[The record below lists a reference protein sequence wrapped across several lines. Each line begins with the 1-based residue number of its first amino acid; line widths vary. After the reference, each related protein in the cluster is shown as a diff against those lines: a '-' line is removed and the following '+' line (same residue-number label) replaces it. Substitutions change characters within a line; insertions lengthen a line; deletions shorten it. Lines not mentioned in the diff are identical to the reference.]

1 MSNGLSAATANSER
15 VFVGAILNGD
25 ARALDS
31 GLKATDFTD
40 GFCGRVFSAALTLE
54 ERGQICD
61 LVTLSDIA
69 PDVDAS
75 TAVELTVEAL
85 GHGALAGQYALTIRT
100 AARRRAVTAE
110 CLSLASDAQDADKP
124 LSELLDA
131 TRARLDALAGNLPSS
146 GLQSGTDA
154 LCGFYER
161 LVGSEVQPVVTSGFP
176 RLDRALCIA
185 GGKLIVIGARPSVG
199 KSALLLHLAMNALDA
214 GRRVL
219 LVSLEMGADELI
231 GRMVARQSGVP
242 VQAIS
247 THRLTETELG
257 RVVEGFSFLPGE
269 SFTVCTT
276 ARTASDVRREAL
288 RMRANG
294 GLDLIVVDYLQL
306 LEAGRKASSRVEAVG
321 IISRTLKLLA
331 VELKVPVLT
340 ASQLNRASE
349 RNDAPRL
356 SDLRESG
363 SIEQDADAVLLLHA
377 ANEKENPERDLTLA
391 KNRQGRCGGFKLLF
405 SGERMLFTE
414 ATGERNKQT

>member
-1 MSNGLSAATANSER
+1 MNNGLSAATANSER

-31 GLKATDFTD
+31 GLKAADFTD
-40 GFCGRVFSAALTLE
+40 GFCGRVFSTALTLE
-54 ERGQICD
+54 ERGQVCD

-75 TAVELTVEAL
+75 AAVELTVEAL
-85 GHGALAGQYALTIRT
+85 GHGALAGQYAANVKAT
-100 AARRRAVTAE
+100 AQRRAVAE
-110 CLSLASDAQDADKP
+110 LCLTLARDAQDADKP
-124 LSELLDA
+124 LPELLDA
-131 TRARLDALAGNLPSS
+131 ARGRLDALAGDLPS
-146 GLQSGTDA
+146 GGTVSGTDA
-154 LCGFYER
+154 ICGFYAR
-161 LVGSEVQPVVTSGFP
+161 LTSGTVEPVTKTGFP
-176 RLDRALCIA
+176 KLDRALMIA

-219 LVSLEMGADELI
+219 LVSLEMSADEVI
-231 GRMVARQSGVP
+231 GRMTARQSGVP

-247 THRLTETELG
+247 THSLSETQLG
-257 RVVEGFSFLPGE
+257 RVVEGFSLLPGDRF
-269 SFTVCTT
+269 SVCTT
-276 ARTASDVRREAL
+276 ARTAQDVRREAL
-288 RMRANG
+288 RMRADG

-306 LEAGRKASSRVEAVG
+306 LDAGRKTSNRAEAVG
-321 IISRTLKLLA
+321 VISRTLKLLA
-331 VELKVPVLT
+331 VELNIPVLT

-349 RNDAPRL
+349 RNDEPKL

-377 ANEKENPERDLTLA
+377 TNEKENPERNLTLA

-405 SGERMLFTE
+405 SGEKMLFTE
-414 ATGERNKQT
+414 VAQ

>member
-1 MSNGLSAATANSER
+1 MNNGLSAATANSER

-31 GLKATDFTD
+31 GLKAADFTD
-40 GFCGRVFSAALTLE
+40 GFCGRVFSTALTLE

-75 TAVELTVEAL
+75 AAVELTVEAL
-85 GHGALAGQYALTIRT
+85 GHGALAGQYAANVKAT
-100 AARRRAVTAE
+100 AQRRAVAE
-110 CLSLASDAQDADKP
+110 LCLTLARDAQDADKP
-124 LSELLDA
+124 LPELLDA
-131 TRARLDALAGNLPSS
+131 VRGRLDALAGDLPS
-146 GLQSGTDA
+146 GGTVSGTDA
-154 LCGFYER
+154 LCGFYAR
-161 LVGSEVQPVVTSGFP
+161 LVGGEVQPVVTSGFP

-219 LVSLEMGADELI
+219 LVSLEMGVDEVI
-231 GRMVARQSGVP
+231 GRMTARQSGVP

-247 THRLTETELG
+247 THSLSEAQLG
-257 RVVEGFSFLPGE
+257 RVVEGFSLLPGDRF
-269 SFTVCTT
+269 SVCTT
-276 ARTASDVRREAL
+276 ARTAQDVRREAL
-288 RMRANG
+288 RMRADG

-306 LEAGRKASSRVEAVG
+306 LDAGRKTSNRTEAVG
-321 IISRTLKLLA
+321 VISRTLKLLA
-331 VELKVPVLT
+331 VELNIPVLT

-405 SGERMLFTE
+405 SGEKMLFTE
-414 ATGERNKQT
+414 VTQ

>member
-1 MSNGLSAATANSER
+1 MSNGLTAATANSER

-31 GLKATDFTD
+31 GLKAADFTD

-69 PDVDAS
+69 PDIDAS
-75 TAVELTVEAL
+75 AAVELTVEAL
-85 GHGALAGQYALTIRT
+85 GHGALAGQYALTIKT
-100 AARRRAVTAE
+100 AAQRRAVAAE
-110 CLSLASDAQDADKP
+110 CLNLARDAQDADKP

-131 TRARLDALAGNLPSS
+131 ARGRLDALSGDLPS
-146 GLQSGTDA
+146 GGTVSGTDA
-154 LCGFYER
+154 LCGFYAR
-161 LVGSEVQPVVTSGFP
+161 LVGGTVEPVVQSGFP

-219 LVSLEMGADELI
+219 LVSLEMGVDEVI
-231 GRMVARQSGVP
+231 GRMAARQSGVP

-247 THRLTETELG
+247 THSLSETQLG
-257 RVVEGFSFLPGE
+257 RVVEGFSLLPGDRF
-269 SFTVCTT
+269 SVCTT
-276 ARTASDVRREAL
+276 ARTAQDVRREAL
-288 RMRANG
+288 RMRADG

-306 LEAGRKASSRVEAVG
+306 LDAGRKTSNRTEAVG
-321 IISRTLKLLA
+321 VISRTLKLLA
-331 VELKVPVLT
+331 VELNIPVLT
-340 ASQLNRASE
+340 ASQLSRASE

-405 SGERMLFTE
+405 SGERMLFSTVE
-414 ATGERNKQT
+414 D

>member
-31 GLKATDFTD
+31 GLKAADFTD
-40 GFCGRVFSAALTLE
+40 GFCGRVFSTALTLE

-61 LVTLSDIA
+61 LVTLSDTA

-75 TAVELTVEAL
+75 AAVELTVEAL
-85 GHGALAGQYALTIRT
+85 GHGALAGQYAANVKAT
-100 AARRRAVTAE
+100 AQRRAVVE
-110 CLSLASDAQDADKP
+110 LCLTLARDAQDADKP
-124 LSELLDA
+124 LPELLDA
-131 TRARLDALAGNLPSS
+131 ARGRLDALAGDLPS
-146 GLQSGTDA
+146 GGTVSGTDA
-154 LCGFYER
+154 LCGFYAR
-161 LVGSEVQPVVTSGFP
+161 LVGGEVQPVVTSGFP

-185 GGKLIVIGARPSVG
+185 GGKMIVIGARPSVG

-219 LVSLEMGADELI
+219 LVSLEMSADEVI
-231 GRMVARQSGVP
+231 GRMAARQSGVP

-247 THRLTETELG
+247 THSLSETQLE
-257 RVVEGFSFLPGE
+257 RVVEGFSLLPGDRF
-269 SFTVCTT
+269 SVCTT
-276 ARTASDVRREAL
+276 ARTAQDVRREAL
-288 RMRANG
+288 RMRADG

-306 LEAGRKASSRVEAVG
+306 LDAGRKTSNRAEAVG
-321 IISRTLKLLA
+321 VISRTLKLLA
-331 VELKVPVLT
+331 VELNIPVLT

-349 RNDAPRL
+349 RNDEPKL

-377 ANEKENPERDLTLA
+377 TNEKENPERNLTLA

-405 SGERMLFTE
+405 SGEKMLFTE
-414 ATGERNKQT
+414 VAQ

>member
-31 GLKATDFTD
+31 GLKAADFTD
-40 GFCGRVFSAALTLE
+40 SVCRRVFSTALTLE
-54 ERGQICD
+54 ERGQVCD

-75 TAVELTVEAL
+75 AAVELTVEAL
-85 GHGALAGQYALTIRT
+85 GRGALAGQYAANVK
-100 AARRRAVTAE
+100 AAAQRRAVAE
-110 CLSLASDAQDADKP
+110 LCLTLARDAQDADKP
-124 LSELLDA
+124 LPELLDA
-131 TRARLDALAGNLPSS
+131 ARGRLDALAGDLPS
-146 GLQSGTDA
+146 GGTVSGTDA
-154 LCGFYER
+154 LCGFYAR
-161 LVGSEVQPVVTSGFP
+161 LVGGEVQPVMTSGFP

-219 LVSLEMGADELI
+219 LVSLEMSADEVI
-231 GRMVARQSGVP
+231 GRMAARQSGVP

-247 THRLTETELG
+247 THSLSETQLG
-257 RVVEGFSFLPGE
+257 RVVEGFSLLPGDRF
-269 SFTVCTT
+269 SVCTT
-276 ARTASDVRREAL
+276 ARTAQDVRREAL
-288 RMRANG
+288 RMRADG

-306 LEAGRKASSRVEAVG
+306 LDAGRKTSNRAEAVG
-321 IISRTLKLLA
+321 VISRTLKLLA
-331 VELKVPVLT
+331 VELNIPVLT

-363 SIEQDADAVLLLHA
+363 TIEQDADAVLLLHA
-377 ANEKENPERDLTLA
+377 TNEKENPERDLTLA

-405 SGERMLFTE
+405 SGEKMLFT
-414 ATGERNKQT
+414 AVAQ

>member
-1 MSNGLSAATANSER
+1 MSNGLTAATANSER

-31 GLKATDFTD
+31 GLKAADFTD

-75 TAVELTVEAL
+75 AAVELTVEAL
-85 GHGALAGQYALTIRT
+85 GHGALAGQYAANVKAT
-100 AARRRAVTAE
+100 AQRRAVAE
-110 CLSLASDAQDADKP
+110 LCLTLARDAQDADKP
-124 LSELLDA
+124 LPELLDA
-131 TRARLDALAGNLPSS
+131 ARGRLDALAGDLPS
-146 GLQSGTDA
+146 GGTVSGTDA
-154 LCGFYER
+154 LCGFYAR
-161 LVGSEVQPVVTSGFP
+161 LIGGEVQPVVTSGFP

-219 LVSLEMGADELI
+219 LVSLEMGVDEVI
-231 GRMVARQSGVP
+231 GRMAARQSGVP

-247 THRLTETELG
+247 THSLSETQLG
-257 RVVEGFSFLPGE
+257 RVVEGFSLLPGDRF
-269 SFTVCTT
+269 SVCTT
-276 ARTASDVRREAL
+276 ARTAQDVRREAL
-288 RMRANG
+288 RMRADG

-306 LEAGRKASSRVEAVG
+306 LDAGRKTSNRTEAVG
-321 IISRTLKLLA
+321 VISRTLKLLA
-331 VELKVPVLT
+331 VELNIPVLT
-340 ASQLNRASE
+340 ASQLSRASE

-405 SGERMLFTE
+405 SGEKMLFTE
-414 ATGERNKQT
+414 VAQ

>member
-31 GLKATDFTD
+31 GLKAADFTD

-54 ERGQICD
+54 ERGQVCD
-61 LVTLSDIA
+61 LITLSDIA
-69 PDVDAS
+69 PDIDAS
-75 TAVELTVEAL
+75 AAVELTVEAL
-85 GHGALAGQYALTIRT
+85 GRGTLAGQYAANVR
-100 AARRRAVTAE
+100 AAAQRRAVAE
-110 CLSLASDAQDADKP
+110 LCLTLARDAQDADKP
-124 LSELLDA
+124 LPELLDA
-131 TRARLDALAGNLPSS
+131 ARGRLDALAGDLPS
-146 GLQSGTDA
+146 GGTVSGTDA
-154 LCGFYER
+154 LCGFYAR
-161 LVGSEVQPVVTSGFP
+161 LIGGEVQPVVTSGFP

-219 LVSLEMGADELI
+219 LVSLEMGVDEVI
-231 GRMVARQSGVP
+231 GRMAARQSGVP

-247 THRLTETELG
+247 THSLSETQLG
-257 RVVEGFSFLPGE
+257 RVVEGFSLLPGDRF
-269 SFTVCTT
+269 SVSTT
-276 ARTASDVRREAL
+276 ARTAQDERREAL
-288 RMRANG
+288 RMRADG

-306 LEAGRKASSRVEAVG
+306 LDAGRKTSNRTEAVG
-321 IISRTLKLLA
+321 VISRTLKLLA
-331 VELKVPVLT
+331 VELNIPVLT
-340 ASQLNRASE
+340 ASQLSRASE

-405 SGERMLFTE
+405 SGEKMLFTE
-414 ATGERNKQT
+414 VAQ

>member
-1 MSNGLSAATANSER
+1 MNNGLSAATANSER

-31 GLKATDFTD
+31 GLKAADFTD
-40 GFCGRVFSAALTLE
+40 GFCGRVFSTALTLE

-69 PDVDAS
+69 PDIDAS
-75 TAVELTVEAL
+75 AAVDLTVEAL
-85 GHGALAGQYALTIRT
+85 GHGALAGQYAANVR
-100 AARRRAVTAE
+100 AAAQRRAVAE
-110 CLSLASDAQDADKP
+110 LCLTLARDAQDADKP
-124 LSELLDA
+124 LPELLDA
-131 TRARLDALAGNLPSS
+131 ARGRLDALAGNLPS
-146 GLQSGTDA
+146 GGTVSGTDA
-154 LCGFYER
+154 LCGFYAR
-161 LVGSEVQPVVTSGFP
+161 LVGGEVQPVVTSGFP

-219 LVSLEMGADELI
+219 LVSLEMGVDEVV
-231 GRMVARQSGVP
+231 GRMTARQSGVP

-247 THRLTETELG
+247 THSLSETQLG
-257 RVVEGFSFLPGE
+257 RVVEGFSLLPGDRF
-269 SFTVCTT
+269 SVCTT
-276 ARTASDVRREAL
+276 ARTAQDVRREAL
-288 RMRANG
+288 RMRADG

-306 LEAGRKASSRVEAVG
+306 LDAGRKTSNRTEAVG
-321 IISRTLKLLA
+321 VISRTLKLLA
-331 VELKVPVLT
+331 VELNIPVLT
-340 ASQLNRASE
+340 ASQLSRASE

-405 SGERMLFTE
+405 SGEKMLFTE
-414 ATGERNKQT
+414 VTQ

>member
-31 GLKATDFTD
+31 GLKAADFTD
-40 GFCGRVFSAALTLE
+40 GFCGRVFSTALTLE

-75 TAVELTVEAL
+75 AAVELTVEAL
-85 GHGALAGQYALTIRT
+85 GHGALAGQYAANVKAT
-100 AARRRAVTAE
+100 AQRRAVVE
-110 CLSLASDAQDADKP
+110 LCLTLARDAQDADKP
-124 LSELLDA
+124 LPELLDA
-131 TRARLDALAGNLPSS
+131 ARGRLDALAGDLPS
-146 GLQSGTDA
+146 GGTVSGTDA
-154 LCGFYER
+154 LCGFYAR
-161 LVGSEVQPVVTSGFP
+161 LVGGEVQPVVTSGFP

-214 GRRVL
+214 ERRVL
-219 LVSLEMGADELI
+219 LVSLEMGVDEVI
-231 GRMVARQSGVP
+231 GRMTARQSGVP

-247 THRLTETELG
+247 THSLSETQLG
-257 RVVEGFSFLPGE
+257 RVVEGFSLLPGDRF
-269 SFTVCTT
+269 SVCTT
-276 ARTASDVRREAL
+276 ARTAQDVRREAL
-288 RMRANG
+288 RMRADG

-306 LEAGRKASSRVEAVG
+306 LDAGRKTSNRTEAVG
-321 IISRTLKLLA
+321 VISRTLKLLA
-331 VELKVPVLT
+331 VELNIPVLT

-405 SGERMLFTE
+405 SGEKMLFTE
-414 ATGERNKQT
+414 VTQ

>member
-31 GLKATDFTD
+31 GLKAADFTD
-40 GFCGRVFSAALTLE
+40 GFCGRVFSTALTLE

-61 LVTLSDIA
+61 LVTLSDTA

-75 TAVELTVEAL
+75 AAVELTVEAL
-85 GHGALAGQYALTIRT
+85 GHGALAGQYAANVKAT
-100 AARRRAVTAE
+100 AQRRAVVE
-110 CLSLASDAQDADKP
+110 LCLTLARDAQDADKP
-124 LSELLDA
+124 LPELLDA
-131 TRARLDALAGNLPSS
+131 ARGRLDALAGDLPS
-146 GLQSGTDA
+146 GGTVSGTDA
-154 LCGFYER
+154 LCGFYAR
-161 LVGSEVQPVVTSGFP
+161 LVGGEVQPVVTSGFP

-185 GGKLIVIGARPSVG
+185 GGKMIVIGARPSVG

-219 LVSLEMGADELI
+219 LVSLEMSADEVI
-231 GRMVARQSGVP
+231 GRMAARQSGVP

-247 THRLTETELG
+247 THSLSETQLE
-257 RVVEGFSFLPGE
+257 RVVEGFSLLPGDRF
-269 SFTVCTT
+269 SVCTT
-276 ARTASDVRREAL
+276 ARTAQDVRREAL
-288 RMRANG
+288 RMRADG

-306 LEAGRKASSRVEAVG
+306 LDAGRKTSNRAEAVG
-321 IISRTLKLLA
+321 VISRTLKLLA
-331 VELKVPVLT
+331 VELNIPVLT

-363 SIEQDADAVLLLHA
+363 TIEQDADAVLLLHA
-377 ANEKENPERDLTLA
+377 TNEKENPERNLTLA

-405 SGERMLFTE
+405 SGEKMLFTE
-414 ATGERNKQT
+414 VAQ

>member
-1 MSNGLSAATANSER
+1 MNNGLSAATANSER

-31 GLKATDFTD
+31 GLKAADFTD
-40 GFCGRVFSAALTLE
+40 GFCGRVFSTALTLE

-75 TAVELTVEAL
+75 AAVELTVEAL
-85 GHGALAGQYALTIRT
+85 GHGALAGQYAANVKAT
-100 AARRRAVTAE
+100 AQRRAMVE
-110 CLSLASDAQDADKP
+110 LCLTLARDAQDADKP
-124 LSELLDA
+124 LPELLDA
-131 TRARLDALAGNLPSS
+131 VRGRLDALAGDLPSGGTVS
-146 GLQSGTDA
+146 GSDA
-154 LCGFYER
+154 LCGFYAR
-161 LVGSEVQPVVTSGFP
+161 LVGGEVQPVVTSGFP

-219 LVSLEMGADELI
+219 LVSLEMGVDEVI
-231 GRMVARQSGVP
+231 GRMTARQSGVP

-247 THRLTETELG
+247 THSLSETQLG
-257 RVVEGFSFLPGE
+257 RVVEGFSLLPGDRF
-269 SFTVCTT
+269 SVCTT
-276 ARTASDVRREAL
+276 ARTAQDVRREAL
-288 RMRANG
+288 RMRADG

-306 LEAGRKASSRVEAVG
+306 LDAGRKTSNRTEAVG
-321 IISRTLKLLA
+321 VISRTLKLLA
-331 VELKVPVLT
+331 VELNIPVLT

-405 SGERMLFTE
+405 SGEKMLFTE
-414 ATGERNKQT
+414 VTQ

>member
-31 GLKATDFTD
+31 GLKAADFTD

-75 TAVELTVEAL
+75 AAVELTVEAL
-85 GHGALAGQYALTIRT
+85 GRGALAGQYAANVKAT
-100 AARRRAVTAE
+100 AQRRAVAE
-110 CLSLASDAQDADKP
+110 LCLTLARDAQDADKP
-124 LSELLDA
+124 LPELLDA
-131 TRARLDALAGNLPSS
+131 ARTRLDALAGDLPSS
-146 GLQSGTDA
+146 GTVSGTDA
-154 LCGFYER
+154 LCGFYAR
-161 LVGSEVQPVVTSGFP
+161 LVGGTVEPVVQSGFH
-176 RLDRALCIA
+176 RLDASLCIA

-231 GRMVARQSGVP
+231 GRMVARQSGVS

-257 RVVEGFSFLPGE
+257 RVVEGFSLLPGDRF
-269 SFTVCTT
+269 SVCTT
-276 ARTASDVRREAL
+276 ARTAQDVRREAL
-288 RMRANG
+288 RIRADG

-306 LEAGRKASSRVEAVG
+306 LDAGRKTSNRTEAVG
-321 IISRTLKLLA
+321 VVTRALKSLA
-331 VELKVPVLT
+331 MELKIPILT
-340 ASQLNRASE
+340 ASQLSRASE

-405 SGERMLFTE
+405 SGEKMLFTE
-414 ATGERNKQT
+414 DTP

>member
-1 MSNGLSAATANSER
+1 MSNGLTAATANSER

-31 GLKATDFTD
+31 GLKAADFTD

-75 TAVELTVEAL
+75 AAVELTVEAL
-85 GHGALAGQYALTIRT
+85 GHGALAGQYALTIKT
-100 AARRRAVTAE
+100 AAQRRAVAAE
-110 CLSLASDAQDADKP
+110 CLNLARDAQDADKP
-124 LSELLDA
+124 LSELLDTA
-131 TRARLDALAGNLPSS
+131 RARLDALAGDLPS
-146 GLQSGTDA
+146 GGTVSGTDA

-161 LVGSEVQPVVTSGFP
+161 LIGGEVQPVVTSGFP

-219 LVSLEMGADELI
+219 LVSLEMGVDEVI
-231 GRMVARQSGVP
+231 GRMAARQSGVP

-247 THRLTETELG
+247 THSLSETQLG
-257 RVVEGFSFLPGE
+257 RVVEGFSLLPGDRF
-269 SFTVCTT
+269 SVCTT
-276 ARTASDVRREAL
+276 ARTAQDVRREAL
-288 RMRANG
+288 RMRAVS

-306 LEAGRKASSRVEAVG
+306 LDAGRKTSNRTEAVG
-321 IISRTLKLLA
+321 VVTRALKSLA
-331 VELKVPVLT
+331 MELKIPILT

-405 SGERMLFTE
+405 SGERMLFSTIE
-414 ATGERNKQT
+414 D

>member
-31 GLKATDFTD
+31 GLKAADFTD
-40 GFCGRVFSAALTLE
+40 GFCGRVFSEALTLE

-75 TAVELTVEAL
+75 AAVELTVEAL
-85 GHGALAGQYALTIRT
+85 GHGALAGQYAANVR
-100 AARRRAVTAE
+100 AAAQRRAVAE
-110 CLSLASDAQDADKP
+110 LCLTLARDAQDADKP
-124 LSELLDA
+124 LPELLDA
-131 TRARLDALAGNLPSS
+131 ARGRLDALAGNLPS
-146 GLQSGTDA
+146 GGTVSGTDA
-154 LCGFYER
+154 LCGFYAR
-161 LVGSEVQPVVTSGFP
+161 LVGGEVQPVVTSGFP

-219 LVSLEMGADELI
+219 LVSLEMGVDEVI
-231 GRMVARQSGVP
+231 GRMAARQSGVP

-247 THRLTETELG
+247 THSLSETQLG
-257 RVVEGFSFLPGE
+257 RVVEGFSLLPGDRF
-269 SFTVCTT
+269 SVCTT
-276 ARTASDVRREAL
+276 ARTAQDVRREAL
-288 RMRANG
+288 RMRADG

-306 LEAGRKASSRVEAVG
+306 LDAGRKTSNRTEAVG
-321 IISRTLKLLA
+321 VISRTLKLLA
-331 VELKVPVLT
+331 VELNIPVLT
-340 ASQLNRASE
+340 ASQLSRASE

-405 SGERMLFTE
+405 SGERMLFSTIE
-414 ATGERNKQT
+414 D

>member
-1 MSNGLSAATANSER
+1 MNDNLSVAMVRSEQR
-15 VFVGAILNGD
+15 FIGCLLNGD
-25 ARALDS
+25 VRGLDS
-31 GLKATDFTD
+31 GLKEADFTD
-40 GFCGRVFSAALTLE
+40 GFCRRVFSAALMLE
-54 ERGQICD
+54 KRGQTCD
-61 LVTLSDIA
+61 LVTLNDTVPDI
-69 PDVDAS
+69 DAS
-75 TAVELTVEAL
+75 AAVDLTTQAL
-85 GHGALAGQYALTIRT
+85 GCGALAGQYALTIKT
-100 AARRRAVTAE
+100 AAQRRAVTAE
-110 CLSLASDAQDADKP
+110 CLNLARDAQDADKP
-124 LSELLDA
+124 LPELLDA
-131 TRARLDALAGNLPSS
+131 ARARLDALAGDLPSS
-146 GLQSGTDA
+146 GSQSGTDA

-161 LVGSEVQPVVTSGFP
+161 LTSGTVVPVVQSGFQ
-176 RLDRALCIA
+176 RLDASLCIA

-219 LVSLEMGADELI
+219 LVSLEMGTDEVI

-257 RVVEGFSFLPGE
+257 RVAEGFSLLPGE
-269 SFTVCTT
+269 RFSVCTT
-276 ARTASDVRREAL
+276 ARTAQDVRREAL

-294 GLDLIVVDYLQL
+294 GLDLVVVDYLQL
-306 LEAGRKASSRVEAVG
+306 LEAGRKTSNRVEAVG

-331 VELKVPVLT
+331 VELGVPVLT

-377 ANEKENPERDLTLA
+377 PNEKEAPERELTLA

-405 SGERMLFTE
+405 SGERMLFT
-414 ATGERNKQT
+414 GVER

>member
-31 GLKATDFTD
+31 GLKAADFTD
-40 GFCGRVFSAALTLE
+40 SVCRRVFSTALTLE

-75 TAVELTVEAL
+75 AAVELTVEAL
-85 GHGALAGQYALTIRT
+85 GRGALAGQYAANVK
-100 AARRRAVTAE
+100 AAAQRRAVAE
-110 CLSLASDAQDADKP
+110 LCLTLARDAQDADKP
-124 LSELLDA
+124 LPELLDA
-131 TRARLDALAGNLPSS
+131 ARGRLDALAGDLPS
-146 GLQSGTDA
+146 GGTVSGTDA
-154 LCGFYER
+154 LCGFYAR
-161 LVGSEVQPVVTSGFP
+161 LVGGEVQPVMTSGFP

-219 LVSLEMGADELI
+219 LVSLEMSADEVI
-231 GRMVARQSGVP
+231 GRMAARQSGVP

-247 THRLTETELG
+247 THSLSETQLG
-257 RVVEGFSFLPGE
+257 RVVEGFSLLPGDRF
-269 SFTVCTT
+269 SVCTT
-276 ARTASDVRREAL
+276 ARTAQDVRREAL
-288 RMRANG
+288 RMRADG

-306 LEAGRKASSRVEAVG
+306 LDAGRKTSNRAEAVG
-321 IISRTLKLLA
+321 VISRTLKLLA
-331 VELKVPVLT
+331 VELNIPVLT

-363 SIEQDADAVLLLHA
+363 TIEQDADAVLLLHA
-377 ANEKENPERDLTLA
+377 TNEKENPERDLTLA

-405 SGERMLFTE
+405 SGEKMLFT
-414 ATGERNKQT
+414 AVAQ

>member
-1 MSNGLSAATANSER
+1 MNNGLSAATANSER

-25 ARALDS
+25 AHALDS
-31 GLKATDFTD
+31 GLKAADFTN
-40 GFCGRVFSAALTLE
+40 GVCRRVFSAALTLE
-54 ERGQICD
+54 ECGQVCD

-69 PDVDAS
+69 PDIDAS
-75 TAVELTVEAL
+75 AAVDLTVEAL
-85 GHGALAGQYALTIRT
+85 GRGALAGQYAANVK
-100 AARRRAVTAE
+100 AAAQRRAVAE
-110 CLSLASDAQDADKP
+110 LCLSLARDAQDADKP
-124 LSELLDA
+124 LPELLDA
-131 TRARLDALAGNLPSS
+131 ARGRLDALAGDLPS
-146 GLQSGTDA
+146 GGTVSGTDA
-154 LCGFYER
+154 LCGFYAR
-161 LVGSEVQPVVTSGFP
+161 LVGGEVQPVVTSGFP

-219 LVSLEMGADELI
+219 LVSLEMGVDEVI
-231 GRMVARQSGVP
+231 GRMAARQSGVP

-247 THRLTETELG
+247 THSLSETQLG
-257 RVVEGFSFLPGE
+257 RVVEGFSLLPGDRF
-269 SFTVCTT
+269 SVCTT
-276 ARTASDVRREAL
+276 ARTAQDVRREAL
-288 RMRANG
+288 RMRADG

-306 LEAGRKASSRVEAVG
+306 LDAGRKTSNRTEAVG
-321 IISRTLKLLA
+321 VISRTLKLLA
-331 VELKVPVLT
+331 VELNIPVLT
-340 ASQLNRASE
+340 ASQLSRASE

-405 SGERMLFTE
+405 SGEKMLFTE
-414 ATGERNKQT
+414 VAQ

>member
-1 MSNGLSAATANSER
+1 MSNGLTAATVNSER

-31 GLKATDFTD
+31 GLKAADFTD
-40 GFCGRVFSAALTLE
+40 DFCRRVFSAALTLE

-75 TAVELTVEAL
+75 AAVELTVEAL
-85 GHGALAGQYALTIRT
+85 GHGALAGQYAANVR
-100 AARRRAVTAE
+100 AAAQRRAVAE
-110 CLSLASDAQDADKP
+110 LCLTLARDAQDADKP
-124 LSELLDA
+124 LPELLDA
-131 TRARLDALAGNLPSS
+131 ARGRLDALAGNLPS
-146 GLQSGTDA
+146 GGTVSGTDA
-154 LCGFYER
+154 LCGFYAR
-161 LVGSEVQPVVTSGFP
+161 LVGGEVQPVVTSGFP

-219 LVSLEMGADELI
+219 LVSLEMGVDEVI
-231 GRMVARQSGVP
+231 GRMAARQSGVP

-247 THRLTETELG
+247 THSLSETQLG
-257 RVVEGFSFLPGE
+257 RVVEGFSLLPGDRF
-269 SFTVCTT
+269 SVCTT
-276 ARTASDVRREAL
+276 ARTAQDVRREAL
-288 RMRANG
+288 RMRADG

-306 LEAGRKASSRVEAVG
+306 LDAGRKTSNRTEAVG
-321 IISRTLKLLA
+321 VISRTLKLLA
-331 VELKVPVLT
+331 VELNIPVLT
-340 ASQLNRASE
+340 ASQLSRASE

-377 ANEKENPERDLTLA
+377 TNEKENPERDLTLA

-405 SGERMLFTE
+405 SGERMLFSAME
-414 ATGERNKQT
+414 N

>member
-1 MSNGLSAATANSER
+1 MNNGLSAATANSER

-25 ARALDS
+25 ARALNS
-31 GLKATDFTD
+31 GLKAADFTD

-75 TAVELTVEAL
+75 AAVELTVEAL
-85 GHGALAGQYALTIRT
+85 GHGALAGQYAANVKATAQRRLVAELCLTL
-100 AARRRAVTAE
+100 AR
-110 CLSLASDAQDADKP
+110 DAQDADKP
-124 LSELLDA
+124 LPELLDA
-131 TRARLDALAGNLPSS
+131 ARGRLDALAGDLPS
-146 GLQSGTDA
+146 GGTVSGTDA
-154 LCGFYER
+154 LCGFYAR
-161 LVGSEVQPVVTSGFP
+161 LVGGEVQPVVTSGFP
-176 RLDRALCIA
+176 RLDRALCIT

-219 LVSLEMGADELI
+219 LVSLEMGVDEVI
-231 GRMVARQSGVP
+231 GRMAARQSGVP

-247 THRLTETELG
+247 THSLSETQLG
-257 RVVEGFSFLPGE
+257 RVVEGFSLLPGDRF
-269 SFTVCTT
+269 SVCTT
-276 ARTASDVRREAL
+276 VRTAQDVRREAL
-288 RMRANG
+288 RMRADG

-306 LEAGRKASSRVEAVG
+306 LDAGRKTSNRTEAVG
-321 IISRTLKLLA
+321 VISRTLKLLA
-331 VELKVPVLT
+331 VELNIPVLT
-340 ASQLNRASE
+340 ASQLSRASE

-405 SGERMLFTE
+405 SGERMLFSTIE
-414 ATGERNKQT
+414 D

>member
-1 MSNGLSAATANSER
+1 MNNGLSAATANSER

-31 GLKATDFTD
+31 GLKAADFTD
-40 GFCGRVFSAALTLE
+40 SVCRRVFSAALTLE
-54 ERGQICD
+54 ERGQVCD

-75 TAVELTVEAL
+75 AAVELTVEAL
-85 GHGALAGQYALTIRT
+85 GRGALAGQYAANVR
-100 AARRRAVTAE
+100 AAAQRRAVAE
-110 CLSLASDAQDADKP
+110 LCLTLARDAQDADKP
-124 LSELLDA
+124 LPELLDA
-131 TRARLDALAGNLPSS
+131 ARGRLDALSGDLPS
-146 GLQSGTDA
+146 GGTVSGTDA

-161 LVGSEVQPVVTSGFP
+161 LVGGEVQPVVTSGFP

-219 LVSLEMGADELI
+219 LVSLEMSADEVV
-231 GRMVARQSGVP
+231 GRMAARQSGVP

-247 THRLTETELG
+247 THSLSETQLG
-257 RVVEGFSFLPGE
+257 RVVEGFSLLPGDRF
-269 SFTVCTT
+269 SVCTT
-276 ARTASDVRREAL
+276 ARTAQDVRREAL
-288 RMRANG
+288 RMRADG

-306 LEAGRKASSRVEAVG
+306 LDAGRKTSNRTEAVG
-321 IISRTLKLLA
+321 VISRTLKLLA
-331 VELKVPVLT
+331 VELNIPVLT
-340 ASQLNRASE
+340 ASQLSRASE

-405 SGERMLFTE
+405 SGEKMLFTE
-414 ATGERNKQT
+414 VAQ

>member
-31 GLKATDFTD
+31 GLKAADFTD

-54 ERGQICD
+54 ERGQVCD
-61 LVTLSDIA
+61 LITLSDIA
-69 PDVDAS
+69 PDIDAS
-75 TAVELTVEAL
+75 AAVELTVEAL
-85 GHGALAGQYALTIRT
+85 GRGTLAGQYAANVR
-100 AARRRAVTAE
+100 AAAQRRAVAE
-110 CLSLASDAQDADKP
+110 LCLTLARDAQDADKP
-124 LSELLDA
+124 LPELLDA
-131 TRARLDALAGNLPSS
+131 ARGRLDALAGDLPS
-146 GLQSGTDA
+146 GGTVSGTDA
-154 LCGFYER
+154 LCGFYAR
-161 LVGSEVQPVVTSGFP
+161 LIGGEVQPVVTSGFP

-219 LVSLEMGADELI
+219 LVSLEMGVDEVI
-231 GRMVARQSGVP
+231 GRMAARQSGVP

-247 THRLTETELG
+247 THSLSETQLG
-257 RVVEGFSFLPGE
+257 RVVEGFSLLPGDRF
-269 SFTVCTT
+269 SVCTT
-276 ARTASDVRREAL
+276 ARTAQDVRREAL
-288 RMRANG
+288 RMRADG

-306 LEAGRKASSRVEAVG
+306 LDAGRKTSNRTEAVG
-321 IISRTLKLLA
+321 VISRTLKLLA
-331 VELKVPVLT
+331 VELNIPVLT
-340 ASQLNRASE
+340 ASQLSRASE

-405 SGERMLFTE
+405 SGEKMLFTE
-414 ATGERNKQT
+414 VAQ

>member
-31 GLKATDFTD
+31 GLKAADFTD
-40 GFCGRVFSAALTLE
+40 GFCGRVFSTALTLE

-69 PDVDAS
+69 PDIDAS
-75 TAVELTVEAL
+75 AAVDLTVEAL
-85 GHGALAGQYALTIRT
+85 GRGALAGQYAASVK
-100 AARRRAVTAE
+100 AAAQRRAVVE
-110 CLSLASDAQDADKP
+110 LCLTLARDAQDADKP
-124 LSELLDA
+124 LPELLDA
-131 TRARLDALAGNLPSS
+131 ARGRLDALAGDLPS
-146 GLQSGTDA
+146 GGTVSGTDA
-154 LCGFYER
+154 LCGFYAR
-161 LVGSEVQPVVTSGFP
+161 LVGGEVQPVVTSGFP

-219 LVSLEMGADELI
+219 LVSLEMGADEVI
-231 GRMVARQSGVP
+231 GRMAARQSGVP

-247 THRLTETELG
+247 THSLSETQLG
-257 RVVEGFSFLPGE
+257 RVVEGFSLLPGDRF
-269 SFTVCTT
+269 SVCTT
-276 ARTASDVRREAL
+276 ARTAQDVRREAL
-288 RMRANG
+288 RMRADG

-306 LEAGRKASSRVEAVG
+306 LDAGRKTSNRTEAVG
-321 IISRTLKLLA
+321 VISRTLKLLA
-331 VELKVPVLT
+331 VELNIPVLT
-340 ASQLNRASE
+340 ASQLSRASE

-363 SIEQDADAVLLLHA
+363 SIEQDADAVL
-377 ANEKENPERDLTLA
+377 
-391 KNRQGRCGGFKLLF
+391 
-405 SGERMLFTE
+405 
-414 ATGERNKQT
+414 

>member
-1 MSNGLSAATANSER
+1 MNNGLSSATANSER

-31 GLKATDFTD
+31 GLKAADFTD
-40 GFCGRVFSAALTLE
+40 GFCGRVFSTALTLE

-75 TAVELTVEAL
+75 AAVELTVEAL
-85 GHGALAGQYALTIRT
+85 GHGALAGQYAANVKAT
-100 AARRRAVTAE
+100 AQRRAVAE
-110 CLSLASDAQDADKP
+110 LCLTLARDAQDADKP
-124 LSELLDA
+124 LPELLDA
-131 TRARLDALAGNLPSS
+131 VRGRLDALAGDLPS
-146 GLQSGTDA
+146 GGTVSGTDA
-154 LCGFYER
+154 LCGFYAR
-161 LVGSEVQPVVTSGFP
+161 LVGGEVQPVVTSGFP

-219 LVSLEMGADELI
+219 LVSLEMGVDEVI
-231 GRMVARQSGVP
+231 GRMTARQSGVP

-247 THRLTETELG
+247 THSLSETQLG
-257 RVVEGFSFLPGE
+257 RVVEGFSLLPGDRF
-269 SFTVCTT
+269 SICTT
-276 ARTASDVRREAL
+276 AQTAQDVRREAL
-288 RMRANG
+288 RMRADG

-306 LEAGRKASSRVEAVG
+306 LDAGRKTSNRAEAVG
-321 IISRTLKLLA
+321 VVTRALKSLA
-331 VELKVPVLT
+331 MELKIPILT

-405 SGERMLFTE
+405 SGERMLFSTVE
-414 ATGERNKQT
+414 D

>member
-1 MSNGLSAATANSER
+1 MNNGLSAATANSER

-31 GLKATDFTD
+31 GLKAADFTD
-40 GFCGRVFSAALTLE
+40 GFCGRVFSTALTLE

-75 TAVELTVEAL
+75 AAVELTVEAL
-85 GHGALAGQYALTIRT
+85 GHGALAGQYAANVKAT
-100 AARRRAVTAE
+100 AQRRAVAE
-110 CLSLASDAQDADKP
+110 LCLTLARDAQDADKP
-124 LSELLDA
+124 LPELLDA
-131 TRARLDALAGNLPSS
+131 ARGRLDALAGDLPS
-146 GLQSGTDA
+146 GGTVSGTDA
-154 LCGFYER
+154 LCGFYAR
-161 LVGSEVQPVVTSGFP
+161 LIGGEVQPVVTSGFP

-219 LVSLEMGADELI
+219 LVSLEMGADEVI
-231 GRMVARQSGVP
+231 GRMASRQSGVP

-247 THRLTETELG
+247 THSLSETQLG
-257 RVVEGFSFLPGE
+257 RVVEGFSLLPGDRF
-269 SFTVCTT
+269 SVCTT
-276 ARTASDVRREAL
+276 ARTAQDVRREAL
-288 RMRANG
+288 RMRADG

-306 LEAGRKASSRVEAVG
+306 LDAGRKTSNRTEAVG
-321 IISRTLKLLA
+321 VISRTLKLLA
-331 VELKVPVLT
+331 VELNIPVLT
-340 ASQLNRASE
+340 ASQLSRASE

-405 SGERMLFTE
+405 SGERMLFSTIE
-414 ATGERNKQT
+414 D

>member
-1 MSNGLSAATANSER
+1 MSNSLSAATANSER

-31 GLKATDFTD
+31 GLKAADFTD
-40 GFCGRVFSAALTLE
+40 GFCGRVFSTALTLE
-54 ERGQICD
+54 ERGQVCD

-75 TAVELTVEAL
+75 AAVELTVEAL
-85 GHGALAGQYALTIRT
+85 GHGALAGQYAANVKAT
-100 AARRRAVTAE
+100 AQRRAVVE
-110 CLSLASDAQDADKP
+110 LCLTLARDAQDADKP
-124 LSELLDA
+124 LPELLDA
-131 TRARLDALAGNLPSS
+131 ARGRLDALAGDLPS
-146 GLQSGTDA
+146 GGTVSGTDA
-154 LCGFYER
+154 ICGFYAR
-161 LVGSEVQPVVTSGFP
+161 LVGGEVQPVVTSGFP

-199 KSALLLHLAMNALDA
+199 KSALLLHLTMNALDA

-219 LVSLEMGADELI
+219 LVSLEMGVDEVI
-231 GRMVARQSGVP
+231 GRMAARQSGVP

-247 THRLTETELG
+247 THSLSETQLG
-257 RVVEGFSFLPGE
+257 RVVEGFSLLPGNRF
-269 SFTVCTT
+269 SVCTT
-276 ARTASDVRREAL
+276 ARTAQDVRREAL
-288 RMRANG
+288 RMRADG

-306 LEAGRKASSRVEAVG
+306 LDAGRKTSNRTEAVG
-321 IISRTLKLLA
+321 VISRTLKLLA
-331 VELKVPVLT
+331 VELGIPVLT
-340 ASQLNRASE
+340 ASQLSRASE

-377 ANEKENPERDLTLA
+377 TNEKENPERDLTLA

-405 SGERMLFTE
+405 SGEKMLFTE
-414 ATGERNKQT
+414 VAQ

>member
-1 MSNGLSAATANSER
+1 MNNSLSAATANSER

-31 GLKATDFTD
+31 GLKAADFTD
-40 GFCGRVFSAALTLE
+40 GFCGRVFSTALTLE

-75 TAVELTVEAL
+75 AAVELTVEAL
-85 GHGALAGQYALTIRT
+85 GHGALAGQYAANVKAT
-100 AARRRAVTAE
+100 AQRRAVAE
-110 CLSLASDAQDADKP
+110 LCLTLARDAQDADKP
-124 LSELLDA
+124 LPELLDA
-131 TRARLDALAGNLPSS
+131 ARGRLDALAGDLPS
-146 GLQSGTDA
+146 GGTVSGTDA
-154 LCGFYER
+154 LCGFYAR
-161 LVGSEVQPVVTSGFP
+161 LIGGEVQPVVTSGFP

-219 LVSLEMGADELI
+219 LVSLEMGVDEVI
-231 GRMVARQSGVP
+231 GRMAARQSGVP

-247 THRLTETELG
+247 THSLSETQLG
-257 RVVEGFSFLPGE
+257 RVVEGFSLLPGDRF
-269 SFTVCTT
+269 SVCTT
-276 ARTASDVRREAL
+276 ARTAQDVRREAL
-288 RMRANG
+288 RMRADG

-306 LEAGRKASSRVEAVG
+306 LDAGRKTSNRTEAVG
-321 IISRTLKLLA
+321 VISRTLKLLA
-331 VELKVPVLT
+331 VELNIPVLT
-340 ASQLNRASE
+340 ASQLSRASE

-405 SGERMLFTE
+405 SGEKMLFTE
-414 ATGERNKQT
+414 VAQ

>member
-31 GLKATDFTD
+31 GLKAADFTD
-40 GFCGRVFSAALTLE
+40 SVCRRVFSAALTLE
-54 ERGQICD
+54 ERGQVCD

-75 TAVELTVEAL
+75 AAVELTVEAL
-85 GHGALAGQYALTIRT
+85 GRGALAGQYAANVR
-100 AARRRAVTAE
+100 AAAQRRAVAE
-110 CLSLASDAQDADKP
+110 LCLTLARDAQDADKP
-124 LSELLDA
+124 LPELLDA
-131 TRARLDALAGNLPSS
+131 ARGRLDALSGDLPS
-146 GLQSGTDA
+146 GGTVSGTDA

-161 LVGSEVQPVVTSGFP
+161 LVGGEVQPVVTSGFP
-176 RLDRALCIA
+176 RLDRALWIA

-219 LVSLEMGADELI
+219 LVSLEMSADEVV
-231 GRMVARQSGVP
+231 GRMAARQSGVP
-242 VQAIS
+242 VQAIR
-247 THRLTETELG
+247 THSLSETQLG
-257 RVVEGFSFLPGE
+257 RVVEGFSLLPGDRF
-269 SFTVCTT
+269 SVCTT
-276 ARTASDVRREAL
+276 ARTAQDVRREAL
-288 RMRANG
+288 RMQADG
-294 GLDLIVVDYLQL
+294 GLDVVVVDYVQL
-306 LEAGRKASSRVEAVG
+306 LDAGRKTSNRTEAVG
-321 IISRTLKLLA
+321 VVTRALKSLA
-331 VELKVPVLT
+331 MELKIPILT

-405 SGERMLFTE
+405 SGEKMLFTE
-414 ATGERNKQT
+414 DAP

>member
-1 MSNGLSAATANSER
+1 MNNGLSAATANSER

-31 GLKATDFTD
+31 GLKAADFTD

-54 ERGQICD
+54 EREQICD

-75 TAVELTVEAL
+75 AAVDLTVEAL
-85 GHGALAGQYALTIRT
+85 GRGALAGQYAANVK
-100 AARRRAVTAE
+100 AAAQRRAVAE
-110 CLSLASDAQDADKP
+110 LCLTLARDAQDADKP
-124 LSELLDA
+124 LPELLDA
-131 TRARLDALAGNLPSS
+131 ARGRLDALAGDLPS
-146 GLQSGTDA
+146 GGTVSGTDA
-154 LCGFYER
+154 LCGFYAR
-161 LVGSEVQPVVTSGFP
+161 LVGGEVQPVVTSGFP

-219 LVSLEMGADELI
+219 LVSLEMSADEVI
-231 GRMVARQSGVP
+231 GRMTARQSGVP

-247 THRLTETELG
+247 THSLSETQLG
-257 RVVEGFSFLPGE
+257 RVVEGFSLLPGDRF
-269 SFTVCTT
+269 SVCTT
-276 ARTASDVRREAL
+276 AWTAQDVRREAL
-288 RMRANG
+288 RMRADG

-306 LEAGRKASSRVEAVG
+306 LDAGRKTSNRAEAVG
-321 IISRTLKLLA
+321 VISRTLKLLA
-331 VELKVPVLT
+331 VELNIPVLT
-340 ASQLNRASE
+340 ASQLSRASE

-405 SGERMLFTE
+405 SGEKMLFTE
-414 ATGERNKQT
+414 VAQ